1 MKRFQRSMIAKLRL
15 GILAIRVETGRYNS
29 INREERLCLGCNN
42 EDVEDEHHVMF
53 YCIVHSE
60 IRSGLLDKAR
70 ETKPN
75 FMNFNDDEKLK
86 FLSTN
91 KNIVRKTAMYIHEM
105 LNKRQKI
112 LNII

>member
-1 MKRFQRSMIAKLRL
+1 MIAKLRL
-15 GILAIRVETGRYNS
+15 GILPIRVETGRYNS

-42 EDVEDEHHVMF
+42 GDVEDETHVMF

-91 KNIVRKTAMYIHEM
+91 KNIV
-105 LNKRQKI
+105 
-112 LNII
+112 